1 MVGQNVKLNY
11 GDLIFSELEK
21 TIPNTKRTFALIKKA
36 KRDDSKI
43 ISH

>member
-21 TIPNTKRTFALIKKA
+21 TILNTKRTFPLIIKA